1 MNCLFNSGNS
11 PIAKKVLILKFDH
24 RSVLDR
30 LCMKCVICAGEVRYG
45 KNGHHVTT
53 LMHVDKTLP
62 LWAFFDVYGST
73 QKIKS
78 LG

>member
-1 MNCLFNSGNS
+1 MDSGS
-11 PIAKKVLILKFDH
+11 LEIWTVQSWWHHFLESVTPPILYPIQ
-24 RSVLDR
+24 
-30 LCMKCVICAGEVRYG
+30 GEVRYG
-45 KNGHHVTT
+45 KNGHHIVT

-78 LG
+78 LGK